1 MKNPFVSTLLFL
13 TVLSTSL
20 IATEAKKVEKAG
32 YKVVN
37 TKDCFMN
44 SKLGRQE
51 QESFEALTNQK
62 KSLIEETSKQL
73 QEIAEKLNDPTIL
86 DSMNPAAE
94 QELKNKYGR
103 LSQDLNQLYEDCR
116 QILYQKEMQISQNI
130 QNNIDQALEELKKER
145 EEDCVILKSDACYY
159 YPRELDLTNA
169 VIKKLDEKFEK
180 AIKVQNTSNNEIK

>member
-20 IATEAKKVEKAG
+20 IATEAKKVENAG

-44 SKLGRQE
+44 SKLGKQE

-62 KSLIEETSKQL
+62 KALIEETTKQL
-73 QEIAEKLNDPTIL
+73 QEIAEKLNDATIL

-103 LSQDLNQLYEDCR
+103 LSQDLNQLYEECR
-116 QILYQKEMQISQNI
+116 QTLYQKEMQISQNI
-130 QNNIDQALEELKKER
+130 QNNIDQALEELKEN
-145 EEDCVILKSDACYY
+145 CIILKSDACYY
-159 YPRELDLTNA
+159 YPDELDLTNT

-180 AIKVQNTSNNEIK
+180 AIKVQATSNNEIK